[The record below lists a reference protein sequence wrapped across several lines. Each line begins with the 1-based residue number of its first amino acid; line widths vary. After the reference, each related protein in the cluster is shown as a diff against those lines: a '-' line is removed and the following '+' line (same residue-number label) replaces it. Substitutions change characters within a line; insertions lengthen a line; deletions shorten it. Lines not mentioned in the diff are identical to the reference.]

1 MTDYIYSIEAKN
13 VNKTFNGKRGKV
25 HALQNFNIKIKK
37 GSIHGLLGPNG
48 AGKSTFINILGG
60 LAKKNTGFI
69 FSISGIQ
76 GFMTGDS
83 SVEDKGLQTIEAETQ
98 SLQQAVD
105 QTVSGLSSL
114 NKNLSAATA
123 ATESFNVPKDI
134 NENLNSYNDNLSSA
148 AAKLT
153 NINELYDSLNKS
165 LSEVNSSTS
174 SMNIPEGLGEELNKM
189 KSTIN
194 ELNAKYSSMLEG
206 MNK

>member
-1 MTDYIYSIEAKN
+1 MANKKKKFLPDNIIELMFGLGASIVIIGALLKITHADLIPGYVTGNTMLTIGLIVEA
-13 VNKTFNGKRGKV
+13 V
-25 HALQNFNIKIKK
+25 
-37 GSIHGLLGPNG
+37 
-48 AGKSTFINILGG
+48 
-60 LAKKNTGFI
+60 I
-69 FSISGIQ
+69 FAISGIQ
-76 GFMTGDS
+76 GYMVGDS
-83 SVEDKGLQTIEAETQ
+83 SIEDKGLQTIEAETQ

-153 NINELYDSLNKS
+153 NINELYDSLNKT

-206 MNK
+206 MNI

>member
-1 MTDYIYSIEAKN
+1 MANKRKKFLPDNWIELMFGVGAS
-13 VNKTFNGKRGKV
+13 VVIVG
-25 HALQNFNIKIKK
+25 ALLKITHSDFIFT
-37 GSIHGLLGPNG
+37 GNQWLTVGLVVE
-48 AGKSTFINILGG
+48 AI
-60 LAKKNTGFI
+60 I

-76 GFMTGDS
+76 GFMEGDS
-83 SVEDKGLQTIEAETQ
+83 SVEDEGLQTIEAETQ

-123 ATESFNVPKDI
+123 ATESFSVPKDI
-134 NENLNSYNDNLSSA
+134 NENLNNYNDNLSSA
-148 AAKLT
+148 ASKLI

-174 SMNIPEGLGEELNKM
+174 SMNIPEGLGEELTKM
-189 KSTIN
+189 KTTIN

>member
-1 MTDYIYSIEAKN
+1 MANKKKKFLPDNIIELMFGLGASIVIIGALLKITHADLIPGYVTGNTMLTIGLIVEA
-13 VNKTFNGKRGKV
+13 V
-25 HALQNFNIKIKK
+25 
-37 GSIHGLLGPNG
+37 
-48 AGKSTFINILGG
+48 
-60 LAKKNTGFI
+60 I
-69 FSISGIQ
+69 FAISGIQ
-76 GFMTGDS
+76 GYMLGDS

-153 NINELYDSLNKS
+153 NINELYDSLNKT

>member
-1 MTDYIYSIEAKN
+1 MANKKKKFLPDNIIELMFGLGASIVIIGALLKITHADLIPGYVTGNTMLTIGLIVEA
-13 VNKTFNGKRGKV
+13 V
-25 HALQNFNIKIKK
+25 
-37 GSIHGLLGPNG
+37 
-48 AGKSTFINILGG
+48 
-60 LAKKNTGFI
+60 I
-69 FSISGIQ
+69 FAISGIQ
-76 GFMTGDS
+76 GYMVGDS
-83 SVEDKGLQTIEAETQ
+83 STEDKGLQTIEAETQ

-148 AAKLT
+148 EAKLT
-153 NINELYDSLNKS
+153 NINELYDSLNKT

-174 SMNIPEGLGEELNKM
+174 SMNIPEDLGEELNKM

>member
-1 MTDYIYSIEAKN
+1 MANKKKKFLPDNIIELMFGLGASIVIIGALLKITHADLIPGYVTGNTMLTIGLIVEA
-13 VNKTFNGKRGKV
+13 V
-25 HALQNFNIKIKK
+25 
-37 GSIHGLLGPNG
+37 
-48 AGKSTFINILGG
+48 
-60 LAKKNTGFI
+60 I
-69 FSISGIQ
+69 FAISGIQ
-76 GFMTGDS
+76 GYMLGDS
-83 SVEDKGLQTIEAETQ
+83 SIEDKGLQTIEAETQ

-114 NKNLSAATA
+114 NKNLTAATA

-153 NINELYDSLNKS
+153 NINELYDSLNKT

>member
-1 MTDYIYSIEAKN
+1 MANKKKKFLPDNIIELMFGLGASIVIIGALLKITHTDLIPGYVTGNTMLTIGLIVEA
-13 VNKTFNGKRGKV
+13 V
-25 HALQNFNIKIKK
+25 
-37 GSIHGLLGPNG
+37 
-48 AGKSTFINILGG
+48 
-60 LAKKNTGFI
+60 I
-69 FSISGIQ
+69 FAISGIQ
-76 GFMTGDS
+76 GYMVGDS
-83 SVEDKGLQTIEAETQ
+83 SIEDKGLQTIEAETQ

>member
-1 MTDYIYSIEAKN
+1 MANKKKKFLPDNIIELMFGLGASIVIIGALLKITHADLIPGYVTGNTMLTIGLVVEA
-13 VNKTFNGKRGKV
+13 V
-25 HALQNFNIKIKK
+25 
-37 GSIHGLLGPNG
+37 
-48 AGKSTFINILGG
+48 
-60 LAKKNTGFI
+60 I
-69 FSISGIQ
+69 FAISGIQ
-76 GFMTGDS
+76 GYMVGDS
-83 SVEDKGLQTIEAETQ
+83 SIEDKGLQTIEAETQ

-153 NINELYDSLNKS
+153 NINELYDSLNKT

>member
-1 MTDYIYSIEAKN
+1 MANKKKKFLPDNIIELMFGLGASIVIIGALLQITHADLIPGYVTGNTMLTIGLIVEA
-13 VNKTFNGKRGKV
+13 V
-25 HALQNFNIKIKK
+25 
-37 GSIHGLLGPNG
+37 
-48 AGKSTFINILGG
+48 
-60 LAKKNTGFI
+60 I
-69 FSISGIQ
+69 FAISGIQ
-76 GFMTGDS
+76 GYMVGDS
-83 SVEDKGLQTIEAETQ
+83 SIEDKGLQTIEAETQ

-114 NKNLSAATA
+114 NKNLSVATA

-153 NINELYDSLNKS
+153 NINELYDSLNKT

>member
-1 MTDYIYSIEAKN
+1 MANKKKKFLPDNIIELMFGLGASIVIIGALLKITHADLIPGYVTGNRMLTIGLIVEA
-13 VNKTFNGKRGKV
+13 V
-25 HALQNFNIKIKK
+25 
-37 GSIHGLLGPNG
+37 
-48 AGKSTFINILGG
+48 
-60 LAKKNTGFI
+60 I
-69 FSISGIQ
+69 FAISGIQ
-76 GFMTGDS
+76 GYMVGDS
-83 SVEDKGLQTIEAETQ
+83 SIEDKGLQTIEAETQ

-123 ATESFNVPKDI
+123 ATQSFNVPKDI

>member
-1 MTDYIYSIEAKN
+1 MANKKKKFLPDNIIELMFGLGASIVIIGALLKITHADLIPGYVTGNTMLTIGLIVEA
-13 VNKTFNGKRGKV
+13 V
-25 HALQNFNIKIKK
+25 
-37 GSIHGLLGPNG
+37 
-48 AGKSTFINILGG
+48 
-60 LAKKNTGFI
+60 I
-69 FSISGIQ
+69 FAISGIQ
-76 GFMTGDS
+76 GYMVGDS
-83 SVEDKGLQTIEAETQ
+83 SIEDKGLQTIEAETQ
-98 SLQQAVD
+98 SLQHAVD

-153 NINELYDSLNKS
+153 NINELYDSLNKT

>member
-1 MTDYIYSIEAKN
+1 MANKKKKFLPDNIIELMFGLGASIVIIGALLKITHADLIPGYVTGNTMLTIGLIVEA
-13 VNKTFNGKRGKV
+13 V
-25 HALQNFNIKIKK
+25 
-37 GSIHGLLGPNG
+37 
-48 AGKSTFINILGG
+48 
-60 LAKKNTGFI
+60 I
-69 FSISGIQ
+69 FAISGIQ
-76 GFMTGDS
+76 GYMVGDS
-83 SVEDKGLQTIEAETQ
+83 SIEDKGLQTIEAETQ

-114 NKNLSAATA
+114 NKNLTAATA

-153 NINELYDSLNKS
+153 NINELYDSLNKT

>member
-1 MTDYIYSIEAKN
+1 MANKKKKFLPDNIIELMFGLGASIVIIGALLKITHADLIPGYVTGNTMLTIGLIVEA
-13 VNKTFNGKRGKV
+13 V
-25 HALQNFNIKIKK
+25 
-37 GSIHGLLGPNG
+37 
-48 AGKSTFINILGG
+48 
-60 LAKKNTGFI
+60 I
-69 FSISGIQ
+69 FAISGIQ
-76 GFMTGDS
+76 GYMLGDS
-83 SVEDKGLQTIEAETQ
+83 SIEDKGLQTIEAETQ

>member
-1 MTDYIYSIEAKN
+1 MANTRKNFLPDNVIELMFGVGASIVIIGALLKITHADLIPGYVNGNTMLTIGLIVEA
-13 VNKTFNGKRGKV
+13 V
-25 HALQNFNIKIKK
+25 
-37 GSIHGLLGPNG
+37 
-48 AGKSTFINILGG
+48 
-60 LAKKNTGFI
+60 I
-69 FSISGIQ
+69 FAISGIQ
-76 GFMTGDS
+76 GYMLGDS
-83 SVEDKGLQTIEAETQ
+83 SIEDKGLQTIEAETQ

-123 ATESFNVPKDI
+123 ATQSFSVPKDI
-134 NENLNSYNDNLSSA
+134 NENLNNYNSNLSSA
-148 AAKLT
+148 ASKLT
-153 NINELYDSLNKS
+153 SINELYDSLNQT

-174 SMNIPEGLGEELNKM
+174 SMNIPDGLGEELTKM

>member
-1 MTDYIYSIEAKN
+1 MANKKKKFLPDNIIELMFGLGASIVIIGALLKITHADLIPGYVTGNTMLTIGLIVEA
-13 VNKTFNGKRGKV
+13 V
-25 HALQNFNIKIKK
+25 
-37 GSIHGLLGPNG
+37 
-48 AGKSTFINILGG
+48 
-60 LAKKNTGFI
+60 I
-69 FSISGIQ
+69 FAISGIQ
-76 GFMTGDS
+76 GYMVGDS
-83 SVEDKGLQTIEAETQ
+83 SIEDKGLQTIEAETQ

-114 NKNLSAATA
+114 NKNLTAATA

-153 NINELYDSLNKS
+153 NINELYDSLNKT

-194 ELNAKYSSMLEG
+194 ELHAKYSSMLEG

>member
-1 MTDYIYSIEAKN
+1 MANKKKKFLPENIIELMFGLGASIVIIGALLKITHADLIPGYVTGNTMLTIGLIVEA
-13 VNKTFNGKRGKV
+13 V
-25 HALQNFNIKIKK
+25 
-37 GSIHGLLGPNG
+37 
-48 AGKSTFINILGG
+48 
-60 LAKKNTGFI
+60 I
-69 FSISGIQ
+69 FAISGIQ
-76 GFMTGDS
+76 GYMVGDS
-83 SVEDKGLQTIEAETQ
+83 SIEDKGLQTIEAETQ

-114 NKNLSAATA
+114 NKNLTAATA

-153 NINELYDSLNKS
+153 NINELYDSLNKT

>member
-1 MTDYIYSIEAKN
+1 MANKKKKFLPDNIIELMFGLGASIVIIGALLKITHADLIPGYVTGNTMLTIGLIVEA
-13 VNKTFNGKRGKV
+13 V
-25 HALQNFNIKIKK
+25 
-37 GSIHGLLGPNG
+37 
-48 AGKSTFINILGG
+48 
-60 LAKKNTGFI
+60 I
-69 FSISGIQ
+69 FAISGIQ
-76 GFMTGDS
+76 GYMVGDS
-83 SVEDKGLQTIEAETQ
+83 SIEDKGLQTIEAETQ

-134 NENLNSYNDNLSSA
+134 NENLNSYNNNLSSA

-153 NINELYDSLNKS
+153 NINELYDSLNKT

>member
-1 MTDYIYSIEAKN
+1 MANKKKKFLPDNIIELMFGLGASIVIIGALLKITHADLIPGYVTGNTMLTIGLIVEA
-13 VNKTFNGKRGKV
+13 V
-25 HALQNFNIKIKK
+25 
-37 GSIHGLLGPNG
+37 
-48 AGKSTFINILGG
+48 
-60 LAKKNTGFI
+60 I
-69 FSISGIQ
+69 FAISGIQ
-76 GFMTGDS
+76 GYMVGDS
-83 SVEDKGLQTIEAETQ
+83 SIEDKGLQTIETETQ

-114 NKNLSAATA
+114 NKNLTAATA

-153 NINELYDSLNKS
+153 NINELYDSLNKT

>member
-1 MTDYIYSIEAKN
+1 MANKKKKFLPENIIELMFGLGASIVIIGALLKITHADLIPGYVTGNTMLTIGLIVEA
-13 VNKTFNGKRGKV
+13 V
-25 HALQNFNIKIKK
+25 
-37 GSIHGLLGPNG
+37 
-48 AGKSTFINILGG
+48 
-60 LAKKNTGFI
+60 I
-69 FSISGIQ
+69 FAISGIQ
-76 GFMTGDS
+76 GYMVGDS
-83 SVEDKGLQTIEAETQ
+83 SIEDKGLQTIEAETQ

-134 NENLNSYNDNLSSA
+134 NENLNSYNNNLSSA

-153 NINELYDSLNKS
+153 NINELYDSLNKT

>member
-1 MTDYIYSIEAKN
+1 MAIKRRKFLPENVIELLFGVGASIVIIGALLKITHSDFIFTGNQWLTVGLVVEA
-13 VNKTFNGKRGKV
+13 
-25 HALQNFNIKIKK
+25 I
-37 GSIHGLLGPNG
+37 
-48 AGKSTFINILGG
+48 
-60 LAKKNTGFI
+60 I
-69 FSISGIQ
+69 FSISGVQ
-76 GFMTGDS
+76 GYMTGDS
-83 SVEDKGLQTIEAETQ
+83 SVEDAGLQTIEAETQ
-98 SLQQAVD
+98 SLQQEVD

-148 AAKLT
+148 ASKLIS
-153 NINELYDSLNKS
+153 INELYDSLNKS

-189 KSTIN
+189 KATIN

>member
-1 MTDYIYSIEAKN
+1 MANKKKKFLPDNIIELMFGLGASIVIIGALLKITHADLIPGYVTGNTMLTIGLIVEA
-13 VNKTFNGKRGKV
+13 V
-25 HALQNFNIKIKK
+25 
-37 GSIHGLLGPNG
+37 
-48 AGKSTFINILGG
+48 
-60 LAKKNTGFI
+60 I
-69 FSISGIQ
+69 FAISGIQ
-76 GFMTGDS
+76 GYMVGDS
-83 SVEDKGLQTIEAETQ
+83 SIEDKGLQTIEAETQ

-105 QTVSGLSSL
+105 QTVSGLCSL

-153 NINELYDSLNKS
+153 NINELYDSLNKT

>member
-1 MTDYIYSIEAKN
+1 MANKRKKFLPDNVIELMFGVGASIVIIGALLKITHQDFGPITGNTMLTLGLITEA
-13 VNKTFNGKRGKV
+13 
-25 HALQNFNIKIKK
+25 I
-37 GSIHGLLGPNG
+37 
-48 AGKSTFINILGG
+48 
-60 LAKKNTGFI
+60 I
-69 FSISGIQ
+69 FAISGVQ
-76 GFMTGDS
+76 GYMTGDS
-83 SVEDKGLQTIEAETQ
+83 SVEDAGLQTIEAETQ

-134 NENLNSYNDNLSSA
+134 NENLNNYNDNLSSA
-148 AAKLT
+148 ASKLIS
-153 NINELYDSLNKS
+153 INELYDSLNKS

-174 SMNIPEGLGEELNKM
+174 SMNIPDGLGEELTKM
-189 KSTIN
+189 KATIN

>member
-1 MTDYIYSIEAKN
+1 MANKKKKFLPDNIIELMFGLGASIVIIGALLKITHADLIPGYVTGNTMLTIGLIVEA
-13 VNKTFNGKRGKV
+13 V
-25 HALQNFNIKIKK
+25 
-37 GSIHGLLGPNG
+37 
-48 AGKSTFINILGG
+48 
-60 LAKKNTGFI
+60 I
-69 FSISGIQ
+69 FAISGIQ
-76 GFMTGDS
+76 GYMVGDS
-83 SVEDKGLQTIEAETQ
+83 SIEDKGLQTIEAETQ

-153 NINELYDSLNKS
+153 NINELYDSLNKT

-194 ELNAKYSSMLEG
+194 EFNAKYSSMLEG

>member
-1 MTDYIYSIEAKN
+1 MANKKKKFLPDNIIELMFGLGASIVIIGALLKITHADLIPGYVTGNTMLTIGLIVEA
-13 VNKTFNGKRGKV
+13 V
-25 HALQNFNIKIKK
+25 
-37 GSIHGLLGPNG
+37 
-48 AGKSTFINILGG
+48 
-60 LAKKNTGFI
+60 I
-69 FSISGIQ
+69 FAISGIQ
-76 GFMTGDS
+76 GYMVGDS
-83 SVEDKGLQTIEAETQ
+83 SIEDKGLQTIEAETQ

-153 NINELYDSLNKS
+153 NINELYDSLNKT

-194 ELNAKYSSMLEG
+194 ELNSKYSSMLEV